1 MKNMKK
7 PDNLSRLPLTCI
19 LATTIAL
26 AGCSGDQLGD
36 TNGGFAAGG
45 NTGVVLGAIGAVAL
59 AGAILASDDDDDDND
74 AEGATTTAGTTTA
87 GTATAG
93 ATTAG
98 TTTGGTTTGGT
109 ATGGDTTGGTTTGGD
124 TTGGTTTGGDTA
136 GGTTGGDTAGGTTTG
151 GDTAGGTTTGGDTAG
166 GTTTGGDTAGGT
178 TTGGDTMG
186 GTPTGGTMG
195 GNAGPVT
202 LGQAGEFQSNLV
214 VDGTIPM
221 STSTGQANA
230 ALAFNRAT
238 GDVSG
243 DVVLSG
249 ITVTPDTRVDIMV
262 GPPGANGFVGVEL
275 EMTGPDTW
283 SVPAVLSDDQRNVIL
298 QNLNAGNLYVATR
311 TAEFPNGE
319 LRRQILPDGV
329 SRYTTSGT
337 GTTGGNA
344 EGFVML
350 NMLTGEY
357 AITWNTEG
365 AEPLATAHVN
375 DGVVSGPTENN
386 LFSLSQRQSNPEQFF
401 GFGNFMDVNDP
412 LPDLLTR
419 LDSDQGLWL
428 DAHAVSDDSRVF
440 QSRLTADPL

>member
-124 TTGGTTTGGDTA
+124 TT
-136 GGTTGGDTAGGTTTG
+136 
-151 GDTAGGTTTGGDTAG
+151 GGTTTGGDTAG

>member
-136 GGTTGGDTAGGTTTG
+136 GGTTG

-350 NMLTGEY
+350 NL
-357 AITWNTEG
+357 
-365 AEPLATAHVN
+365 
-375 DGVVSGPTENN
+375 
-386 LFSLSQRQSNPEQFF
+386 SLI
-401 GFGNFMDVNDP
+401 
-412 LPDLLTR
+412 
-419 LDSDQGLWL
+419 
-428 DAHAVSDDSRVF
+428 HI
-440 QSRLTADPL
+440 

>member
-136 GGTTGGDTAGGTTTG
+136 GGTTG

>member
-1 MKNMKK
+1 
-7 PDNLSRLPLTCI
+7 
-19 LATTIAL
+19 
-26 AGCSGDQLGD
+26 
-36 TNGGFAAGG
+36 
-45 NTGVVLGAIGAVAL
+45 
-59 AGAILASDDDDDDND
+59 
-74 AEGATTTAGTTTA
+74 
-87 GTATAG
+87 
-93 ATTAG
+93 
-98 TTTGGTTTGGT
+98 
-109 ATGGDTTGGTTTGGD
+109 
-124 TTGGTTTGGDTA
+124 
-136 GGTTGGDTAGGTTTG
+136 
-151 GDTAGGTTTGGDTAG
+151 
-166 GTTTGGDTAGGT
+166 
-178 TTGGDTMG
+178 
-186 GTPTGGTMG
+186 MG

-221 STSTGQANA
+221 STSTGDANA
-230 ALAFNRAT
+230 SLAFNRAT

-262 GPPGANGFVGVEL
+262 GPPGANGFVAVEL

-283 SVPAVLSDDQRNVIL
+283 SVPAVLSDDQRNIIL

-344 EGFVML
+344 EGFVMV

-357 AITWNTEG
+357 AITWNTVG
-365 AEPLATAHVN
+365 AEPLETAHVN

-386 LFSLSQRQSNPEQFF
+386 LFSLSQRASNLEQFF

-419 LDSDQGLWL
+419 LESDQGLWL

-440 QSRLTADPL
+440 QSRLTADPF

>member
-1 MKNMKK
+1 MKNIKK
-7 PDNLSRLPLTCI
+7 PDNLRRLPLSCI
-19 LATTIAL
+19 LATSIAI
-26 AGCSGDQLGD
+26 AGCSGDQLGS

-45 NTGVVLGAIGAVAL
+45 NTGVVLGAVGAVVL

-74 AEGATTTAGTTTA
+74 DAVGATTTAGTTTA
-87 GTATAG
+87 GTTTGDATTGGATTGGTTAG
-93 ATTAG
+93 GATTGGTTADGATTGGTTTDGATTGGTTTGGATTGGTTTGGTTTGGTTTAG

-109 ATGGDTTGGTTTGGD
+109 ATGG
-124 TTGGTTTGGDTA
+124 
-136 GGTTGGDTAGGTTTG
+136 
-151 GDTAGGTTTGGDTAG
+151 
-166 GTTTGGDTAGGT
+166 
-178 TTGGDTMG
+178 
-186 GTPTGGTMG
+186 TMG

-202 LGQAGEFQSNLV
+202 LGQAGAFQTNLV
-214 VDGTIPM
+214 VDGTIP
-221 STSTGQANA
+221 TATTTGEANA
-230 ALAFNRAT
+230 ALGFNRTT

-249 ITVTPDTRVDIMV
+249 FTVTPDTRVDIMV

-298 QNLNAGNLYVATR
+298 QNLNAGNLYVAVR

-344 EGFVML
+344 DGFLMV

-357 AITWNTEG
+357 AITWNTVG
-365 AEPLATAHVN
+365 AEALATAHVN
-375 DGVVSGPTENN
+375 DGIVSGPTENS
-386 LFSLSQRQSNPEQFF
+386 LFSLPQRASNPAQFF
-401 GFGNFMDVNDP
+401 GFGNFMDANDL

-419 LDSDQGLWL
+419 LESDQGLWL

-440 QSRLTADPL
+440 QSRLTADPF